1 MITKAKTGTQDQY
14 LSNSGEVTAV
24 HHVTGPKNSAEEHN
38 QPCRDRG
45 RKQDGV
51 FTLVFRGDSRQGH
64 SIGIERGLV
73 RHSNGR
79 LWGYV

>member
-1 MITKAKTGTQDQY
+1 MEVLSRAKNLFLAHGVTSAPGVPAPQAPSPPTQSI
-14 LSNSGEVTAV
+14 LLVTL
-24 HHVTGPKNSAEEHN
+24 
-38 QPCRDRG
+38 
-45 RKQDGV
+45 DGV
-51 FTLVFRGDSRQGH
+51 FTLVYGGDSRQGH